1 MQIRDKQGNA
11 QEIQISLEDYK
22 AALSNKLSFKQYM
35 NQKFAADTDVAAYG
49 EPYAQMM
56 MSSGLFMKPVLERGI
71 RPPTVQQIL
80 ESNNFEVS
88 AGPYVRNDGSQ
99 ALTVTGRLFFVST
112 LFEIIESALVKDD
125 SSFVGMFNRM
135 IATTRSVDTPYIVQP
150 TITSTGPRDDEMQPI
165 AQLAQPTTMTSISTA
180 YKTYRMPE
188 FSIGLEISHQAQQA
202 MTIDLVGIIL
212 RRQAEGQRVRW
223 AMQGLKKILSGDKD
237 WGMEALP
244 PAGRF
249 STFDSSITTAGK
261 MTHKAWI
268 KWLRDKRYYM
278 TLDWVVCDLD
288 TFLAIQ
294 NRADRPMAL
303 YNTGNTEFMNTVPN
317 LVDPGIPMTVNF
329 LDVPNSILPANTLV
343 GLDSRHAIQKFV
355 FAGAAYE
362 AVEEYVM
369 RRSTA
374 MRFDVSEAY
383 TRIYDDAFYPMTLTV

>member
-1 MQIRDKQGNA
+1 
-11 QEIQISLEDYK
+11 
-22 AALSNKLSFKQYM
+22 
-35 NQKFAADTDVAAYG
+35 
-49 EPYAQMM
+49 
-56 MSSGLFMKPVLERGI
+56 
-71 RPPTVQQIL
+71 
-80 ESNNFEVS
+80 
-88 AGPYVRNDGSQ
+88 
-99 ALTVTGRLFFVST
+99 
-112 LFEIIESALVKDD
+112 
-125 SSFVGMFNRM
+125 
-135 IATTRSVDTPYIVQP
+135 
-150 TITSTGPRDDEMQPI
+150 MQPI

-223 AMQGLKKILSGDKD
+223 AMQGLKKILSGDVD
-237 WGMEALP
+237 WGMSALP
-244 PAGRF
+244 AAGRF
-249 STFDSSITTAGK
+249 NTFDSSITAAGK

-268 KWLRDKRYYM
+268 KWLRDKRYYL

-294 NRADRPMAL
+294 NRDGRPMAL

-329 LDVPNSILPANTLV
+329 LDVPSSILGANTLV
-343 GLDSRHAIQKFV
+343 GLDSRYAIQKFV

-362 AVEEYVM
+362 AVEEYTL